1 MTKPEPAFGIY
12 IHWPFCQSK
21 CPYCDFN
28 SHVAEHIDQVAW
40 RSAYLAELDHY
51 AKETSARTVTSLFF
65 GGGTPS
71 LMPSKTATAIIET
84 VRSRWKTA
92 ENLEITAEANP
103 SSSDIATFEGLA
115 EAGVNRLSLGV
126 QSFDDGAL
134 KFLGRAHDSSQA
146 LAAITKAKQIFPRIS
161 FDLIYGLPGQSEAA
175 WADALKDA
183 LSLAGEHISVY
194 QLPIEPGT
202 DFHRQRV
209 APADPELGAGLFEM
223 TREIL
228 QNAGLPAYEI
238 SNHAQKGAECR
249 HNLVYWRGE
258 DYVGIGPGAH
268 GRISR
273 PSKDNYD
280 IEMTL
285 AWRAPGA
292 WLGQVQKSGSGL
304 HKRQKLGLS
313 ERRDELFL
321 MGLRLAEGVSAER
334 FQRQT
339 GISLE
344 DSLNEGALEALI
356 GENYLICDTDG
367 IRATE
372 AGLLRLDAVLAHLL
386 SSAPELQ

>member
-1 MTKPEPAFGIY
+1 MTASEPAFGIY

-28 SHVAEHIDQVAW
+28 SHVAEHIDQAAW
-40 RSAYLAELDHY
+40 QSAYLAELDHY
-51 AKETSARTVTSLFF
+51 ASETSARTVTSVFF

-71 LMPSKTATAIIET
+71 LMPPETARAIIET

-134 KFLGRAHDSSQA
+134 KFLGRAHDSGQA
-146 LAAITKAKQIFPRIS
+146 VAAITKAKQIFPRQS

-175 WADALKDA
+175 WADELKTA
-183 LSLAGEHISVY
+183 LSLAGEHLSVY
-194 QLPIEPGT
+194 QLAIEPGT

-209 APADPELGAGLFEM
+209 APADPEHGAGLFEM

-228 QNAGLPAYEI
+228 HNAGLPAYEI
-238 SNHAQKGAECR
+238 SNHAQENAECR
-249 HNLVYWRGE
+249 HNMVYWRGE
-258 DYVGIGPGAH
+258 DYIGIGPGAH

-273 PSKDNYD
+273 PSTDNYD
-280 IEMTL
+280 TEMTL
-285 AWRAPGA
+285 ALRAPGA
-292 WLGQVQKSGSGL
+292 WLSQIHKSGTGL
-304 HKRQKLGLS
+304 HKRQKLSLS

-321 MGLRLAEGVSAER
+321 MGLRLTEGVSTER
-334 FQRQT
+334 FQRRC
-339 GISLE
+339 GVKLAESV
-344 DSLNEGALEALI
+344 NAGALEALI
-356 GENYLICDTDG
+356 GENYLIRDADG

-372 AGLLRLDAVLAHLL
+372 AGFLRLDAVLAHLL
-386 SSAPELQ
+386 SGAPELH